1 MNAERGPLSRRQFL
15 GGVGAGVAVAAAG
28 SSRSFAFASPRGGPA
43 RRPTVAV
50 FGGGVA
56 GLTAAHELAERG
68 FAVTVYERRAW
79 GGKARSTWVPN
90 SARGGRKPL
99 PGEHGFRV
107 ELGFYRNL
115 PDTLRRIPF
124 GRNAHGV
131 FDNLVATPDLLI
143 ARDGGRPDLYLPA
156 EPTKPFSIAPERI
169 AGTLSTV
176 LANSGLPPDATA
188 YFAGRLVVLLSSG
201 DRRRHEQWDQVA
213 WTDFLAVD
221 RFPDDYRKIF
231 GELPRFFQAANARR
245 ASTDWMAQFFE
256 AFVYCLSGRGD
267 GPFVRHL
274 NGPTNDTWIDPW
286 IAHLDGLGVRHRLE
300 HAIERLHVDRGR
312 IAAAEVN
319 TPTGRYRVEADYYVC
334 ALPVERARL
343 LWNEE
348 ILAAD
353 PSLARMQAL
362 ETDWMNGVKL
372 FLSANRP
379 IDRGVV
385 VYANAPWALSSVNQA
400 QIWADDFA
408 STYGD
413 GRVHDSLSVVIA
425 NWHAPGVIY
434 GKPASECT
442 PRQVVHEVWEQLKRS
457 VNKPGKTP
465 VLTDDLLISWDIDP
479 GMIQRDGKLIS
490 DDPLVLP
497 TVGTRP
503 ARPGAATAIPNL
515 TLAGDYLSV
524 DSLIATME
532 GANEAGRLAANAI
545 LERAGSRAAPVDVFP
560 HFRPP
565 EWDALKTL
573 DDDRYSNGQPNLFD
587 VDMTLDQL
595 VRKLPH

>member
-1 MNAERGPLSRRQFL
+1 L
-15 GGVGAGVAVAAAG
+15 
-28 SSRSFAFASPRGGPA
+28 
-43 RRPTVAV
+43 
-50 FGGGVA
+50 
-56 GLTAAHELAERG
+56 
-68 FAVTVYERRAW
+68 
-79 GGKARSTWVPN
+79 
-90 SARGGRKPL
+90 
-99 PGEHGFRV
+99 

-124 GRNAHGV
+124 GRNVHGV
-131 FDNLVATPDLLI
+131 FDNLVAAPDLLV
-143 ARDGGRPDLYLPA
+143 ARDGGRPDLYLPG

-188 YFAGRLVVLLSSG
+188 YFAGRLVVLLSSC

-213 WTDFLAVD
+213 WTEFMAVD

-245 ASTDWMAQFFE
+245 ASTDWMGQFFE

-267 GPFVRHL
+267 GPLVRHL

-286 IAHLDGLGVRHRLE
+286 IAHLRGLGVRLRLA
-300 HAIERLHVDRGR
+300 HAIKRLHVHQGG
-312 IAAAEVN
+312 IAAAEVK
-319 TPTGRYRVEADYYVC
+319 TPTGRHRVEADYYVC
-334 ALPVERARL
+334 ALPVERARR
-343 LWNEE
+343 LWDKA

-353 PSLARMQAL
+353 PSLARMQVL

-372 FLSANRP
+372 FLSANTP
-379 IDRGVV
+379 IDDGVV
-385 VYANAPWALSSVNQA
+385 LYANAPWALTSVNQA
-400 QIWADDFA
+400 QLWTGDFA
-408 STYGD
+408 GTYGD
-413 GRVHDSLSVVIA
+413 GRVHDSLSVCVA

-434 GKPASECT
+434 GEPASQCT
-442 PRQVVHEVWEQLKRS
+442 PRQVVHEVWEQLKRH

-465 VLTDDLLISWDIDP
+465 ILTDDLLVSWDIDP
-479 GMIQRDGKLIS
+479 GMIRRDGKLIS

-497 TVGTRP
+497 TVGTRQ
-503 ARPGAATAIPNL
+503 ARPGAATAIRNL

-532 GANEAGRLAANAI
+532 GANEGGRLAANAI

-587 VDMTLDQL
+587 ADMSQSQL
-595 VRKLPH
+595 SELLRRFS